1 MAPGTSTPRPTSSA
15 PAGPHSAATTLH
27 PRTRR
32 QPQPSPPFPP
42 GPGAGLGEVGSE
54 ASALSPP
61 LSTHP
66 NRGLELSTLPASP
79 PHALTAAAPPLP
91 DGAGATPHRRE
102 PSAGRASPALP
113 FIPAPAGA
121 RALYPEAPHYRTG
134 SQLVPFRDLG
144 WVILAGPVVRAPSPS
159 QTGRREPDLGTS
171 RLQADSR
178 VPGEPRHL
186 PALSA
191 RSRGSLLPHVHSP
204 RVPRGSA
211 GRWGHSG
218 GLGDNPAFQQ
228 PPRPARIPAMPLPR
242 TRLPRAPGALRGHRG
257 TDPAQPLSTPP
268 LGSFKRGSCPR
279 HRLCGRG
286 PLGCRDGLGVLD
298 LAQRGGGVDLD
309 PSTMGLKANSQ
320 LSQHPGAP
328 PACTDTSN

>member
-1 MAPGTSTPRPTSSA
+1 MAPGGVQPTSA
-15 PAGPHSAATTLH
+15 PSWTAGLASPTVGWLQAPQLLALH
-27 PRTRR
+27 P
-32 QPQPSPPFPP
+32 QPQLGRILQPPPCTPGHDGSLSPRLPSHRDPAQGSGRWGAKPLLFPP
-42 GPGAGLGEVGSE
+42 PLHAPKSGCRAAHPPGQ
-54 ASALSPP
+54 
-61 LSTHP
+61 
-66 NRGLELSTLPASP
+66 P

-211 GRWGHSG
+211 GCWGHGG

-268 LGSFKRGSCPR
+268 SGKL
-279 HRLCGRG
+279 
-286 PLGCRDGLGVLD
+286 
-298 LAQRGGGVDLD
+298 
-309 PSTMGLKANSQ
+309 
-320 LSQHPGAP
+320 
-328 PACTDTSN
+328 